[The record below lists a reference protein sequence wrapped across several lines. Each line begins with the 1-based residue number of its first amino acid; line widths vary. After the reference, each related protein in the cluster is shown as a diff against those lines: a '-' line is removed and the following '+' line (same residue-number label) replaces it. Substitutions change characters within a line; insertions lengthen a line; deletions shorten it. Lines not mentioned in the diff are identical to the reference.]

1 MDEIGTTCCF
11 SGPRPKNYP
20 WGNNKER
27 ESKIAEKLKIAVR
40 EAIERGYRHFISGM
54 AAGIDMLAAKIV
66 LQMRE
71 NMPDKRITLEAAIPF
86 PDQPR
91 RWKEETK
98 LEYESILS
106 RCDKVHFFADAF
118 SVAAYKERDQYM
130 VDHSSLL
137 IAVPGKLNGGT
148 ARTIAFAKE
157 LKCEVVLIRNL

>member
-1 MDEIGTTCCF
+1 MDEIAITCCF

-20 WGNNKER
+20 WGSDQACE
-27 ESKIAEKLKIAVR
+27 EKIAEKLKIAVQD
-40 EAIERGYRHFISGM
+40 AIERGYRHFISGM
-54 AAGIDMLAAKIV
+54 AAGIDLFAAKIV
-66 LQMRE
+66 LLMRE
-71 NMPDKRITLEAAIPF
+71 NMPDKRITLEAAVPF
-86 PDQPR
+86 PDQTR

-106 RCDKVHFFADAF
+106 RCDKVHYIADAF

-148 ARTIAFAKE
+148 ARTIAYAMK
-157 LKCEVVLIRNL
+157 LKREVVLIRNL

>member
-71 NMPDKRITLEAAIPF
+71 NMPDKRIMLEAAIPF

-91 RWKEETK
+91 RWKEELK
-98 LEYESILS
+98 REYESILS

-137 IAVPGKLNGGT
+137 IAVPGKLKGGT
-148 ARTIAFAKE
+148 ARTIAYAME
-157 LKCEVVLIRNL
+157 LKREVVLIRNL